1 MYEKELINFFHFLI
15 LNESNIYINIVQ
27 YKLIFM
33 YQKELINFNFI
44 KNHSNEQIFPQ
55 KTDEQ
60 FQVKKVKNDIPKI
73 YRKIVSIENR

>member
-1 MYEKELINFFHFLI
+1 
-15 LNESNIYINIVQ
+15 
-27 YKLIFM
+27 M